1 MFGFR
6 MEIGSGINHWHESI
20 VWPNLLFLWTVCEV
34 CRLHVIGN
42 IQYDGIDR

>member
-20 VWPNLLFLWTVCEV
+20 VWPNLLFCGLYVKCV
-34 CRLHVIGN
+34 D
-42 IQYDGIDR
+42 YM